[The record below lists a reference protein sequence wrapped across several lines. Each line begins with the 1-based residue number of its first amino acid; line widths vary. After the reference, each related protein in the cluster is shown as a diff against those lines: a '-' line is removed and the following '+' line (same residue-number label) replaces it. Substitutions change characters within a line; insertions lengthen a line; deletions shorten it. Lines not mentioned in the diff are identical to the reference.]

1 MRRDAAD
8 LTLFLWLDE
17 NLVIALNTKLT
28 GLVCKDSVHT
38 MRKHILS
45 WL

>member
-1 MRRDAAD
+1 MKRDNAD

-17 NLVIALNTKLT
+17 NLVVTLNTKLNAI
-28 GLVCKDSVHT
+28 VCKDSVHIL
-38 MRKHILS
+38 RKHTLS